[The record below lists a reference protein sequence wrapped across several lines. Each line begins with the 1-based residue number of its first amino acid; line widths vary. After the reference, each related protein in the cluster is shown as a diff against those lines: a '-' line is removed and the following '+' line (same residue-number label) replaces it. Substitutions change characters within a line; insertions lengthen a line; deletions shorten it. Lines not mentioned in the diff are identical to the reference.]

1 MNETQER
8 KGVMCCHPSCGRCP
22 LTELTD
28 AIFTYPEP
36 SLWWCDG
43 VMHNNTN
50 IYSVYCHNQHRV
62 IDSNISVSSDST
74 LVFSSLIIIQLQL
87 SIKSEI
93 QWAVSV
99 RSRPGWGCYINVILR
114 SRHSTDLRLQGPQ
127 TDFPALNNDFP
138 SSPLP
143 SLHSSPSYLTWS
155 KYVQGSCS
163 HIPATMRCGSHLF

>member
-1 MNETQER
+1 MWSVPPDRADRCHFYLSWALT
-8 KGVMCCHPSCGRCP
+8 VMVWC
-22 LTELTD
+22 TTIQ
-28 AIFTYPEP
+28 IFIVFT
-36 SLWWCDG
+36 
-43 VMHNNTN
+43 VTTR
-50 IYSVYCHNQHRV
+50 HRV

-99 RSRPGWGCYINVILR
+99 RSRPGWGCYINVFLR

>member
-1 MNETQER
+1 MI
-8 KGVMCCHPSCGRCP
+8 CCHPSCGRCP

-50 IYSVYCHNQHRV
+50 IYSVYCHNQAPCNWFKYLSQLGLHPGLQQA
-62 IDSNISVSSDST
+62 DNHPAPTQSVSGPG
-74 LVFSSLIIIQLQL
+74 Q
-87 SIKSEI
+87 
-93 QWAVSV
+93 A
-99 RSRPGWGCYINVILR
+99 RPGWGCYINVFLR

-163 HIPATMRCGSHLF
+163 HIPAMMRCGSHLF